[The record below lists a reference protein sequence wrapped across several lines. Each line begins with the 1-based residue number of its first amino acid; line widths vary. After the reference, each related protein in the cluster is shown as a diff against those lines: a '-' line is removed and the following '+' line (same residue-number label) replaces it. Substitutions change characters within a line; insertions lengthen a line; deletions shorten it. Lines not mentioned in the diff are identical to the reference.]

1 MDDDVGVTIPIVI
14 MALLPHIAQR
24 YTGVLSC
31 IIKGCIDKEISN
43 AECVNINF
51 CVVLQI
57 VPNTHRIV
65 FLFETAQ
72 EAELKAIRFHLHILF
87 DESKRGILNHR
98 LYGAPRIT
106 RWVCPNIIISGEI
119 DVRQPIQFCV
129 KASGVDRAKHIVAII
144 PIGLNNVCDMFRIQP
159 RLATGD

>member
-72 EAELKAIRFHLHILF
+72 EAERKAIRFHLHILF
-87 DESKRGILNHR
+87 DESKRGVLNHR
-98 LYGAPRIT
+98 LHSASRIID
-106 RWVCPNIIISGEI
+106 WVCSNIIVARKI
-119 DVRQPIQFCV
+119 DVRQSIQLCV
-129 KASGVDRAKHIVAII
+129 KACGVDRTKYVVAII
-144 PIGLNNVCDMFRIQP
+144 FIGLHNVCDMLRIQT
-159 RLATGD
+159 RLAASD